1 MENEEI
7 ELIATADEYET
18 NQICILLEKNN
29 IPYIRRDDGS
39 GSYMNLYFGQS
50 FQMKRIFVRKEDYD
64 KASELI
70 SAFSFKLSNT
80 PDDNENIQE
89 IEEETEPELDQEE
102 IEEKQEKNKYQ
113 LIRKSFGI
121 LFVIIPIIIIIVV
134 LMIQS

>member
-89 IEEETEPELDQEE
+89 IEETEPELDQEE

-121 LFVIIPIIIIIVV
+121 LFVIIPIIIVIVV